1 MRVFGALA
9 VIVLHV
15 SASKYNVL
23 DVSSLE
29 WAVIN
34 FYDGIVRW
42 AVPVFVMISGAL
54 FLNRDI
60 PLKKI
65 YNKYIFRI
73 LTAFVFWSFM
83 YALANYVKNRDAIKA
98 VGHFLQGHYH
108 LWFLFMITGL
118 YMILPFV
125 KKIAESKSMTKYFL
139 VIAFFFAFLFPEI
152 IHLISL
158 FSEKYSEFAG
168 DILKNFNFQFVGG
181 FTGYFLLGYL
191 LNSTDI
197 SRKTE
202 RIIYITGII
211 GFITT
216 VVMSLYA
223 SRFKGEPFHFLSNHN
238 VNVMCEGAAVFTFFK
253 SKFNFSAKFIRTLSQ
268 YSFGA
273 YLVHAAVIMLMG
285 KLGLDALTFNP
296 IVSVPLISVIVFV
309 ISFAISAVLNH
320 IPVLKKY
327 IV

>member
-1 MRVFGALA
+1 
-9 VIVLHV
+9 
-15 SASKYNVL
+15 
-23 DVSSLE
+23 
-29 WAVIN
+29 
-34 FYDGIVRW
+34 
-42 AVPVFVMISGAL
+42 
-54 FLNRDI
+54 
-60 PLKKI
+60 
-65 YNKYIFRI
+65 
-73 LTAFVFWSFM
+73 
-83 YALANYVKNRDAIKA
+83 
-98 VGHFLQGHYH
+98 
-108 LWFLFMITGL
+108 
-118 YMILPFV
+118 
-125 KKIAESKSMTKYFL
+125 

-202 RIIYITGII
+202 RTIYIAGII
-211 GFITT
+211 GFIAT

-223 SRFKGEPFHFLSNHN
+223 SRVKGEPFNFFGNHN

-253 SKFNFSAKFIRTLSQ
+253 SKFNFPVKIIRMLSQ

-273 YLVHAAVIMLMG
+273 YLDHAAIKKLMG
-285 KLGLDALTFNP
+285 ELGLNALTFNP